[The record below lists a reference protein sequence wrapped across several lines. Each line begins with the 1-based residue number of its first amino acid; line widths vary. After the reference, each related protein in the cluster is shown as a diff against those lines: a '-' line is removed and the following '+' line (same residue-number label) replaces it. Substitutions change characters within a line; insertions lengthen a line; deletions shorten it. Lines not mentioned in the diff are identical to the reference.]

1 MASSNISRLQAQMR
15 ACAICT
21 DLPLGPNPLFKIS
34 AQARILIVGQAP
46 DDPRI
51 GILPMGFCF
60 PGTGKSGDLPPRP
73 ECAPQWRKPA
83 LAAMPDVA
91 LTIVIGREPL
101 TKVVQAWREVWP
113 RHIVMPH
120 PSPRNNV
127 WLKRNPWF
135 AVDVLPELQSRV
147 GAVLRS

>member
-1 MASSNISRLQAQMR
+1 MIQ
-15 ACAICT
+15 
-21 DLPLGPNPLFKIS
+21 GS
-34 AQARILIVGQAP
+34 A
-46 DDPRI
+46 
-51 GILPMGFCF
+51 
-60 PGTGKSGDLPPRP
+60 
-73 ECAPQWRKPA
+73 CAPQWRKPA

-91 LTIVIGREPL
+91 LTIVIGRYALDWHFPDKKSEPL

-113 RHIVMPH
+113 R
-120 PSPRNNV
+120 V